1 MNMTEISMDDEES
14 NTGVEDENERR
25 TSFTERKPAPTLE
38 LFTNTWAQSLRKKSL
53 NR

>member
-25 TSFTERKPAPTLE
+25 TSFTERKHAHTLE